1 MFGFGN
7 RNRGNYGR
15 NSGIAG
21 ILGGGGMRRAA
32 VMGLGM
38 MAYRWWRNRQA
49 GGATGPAARGGQGGA
64 WNTGAEATGRPAT
77 QW

>member
-7 RNRGNYGR
+7 RNQSAYRR
-15 NSGIAG
+15 NTGIG
-21 ILGGGGMRRAA
+21 GVFMGGGLRRAA

-38 MAYRWWRNRQA
+38 MAYRWWRNRRA
-49 GGATGPAARGGQGGA
+49 GGPAGQRGTGGQG
-64 WNTGAEATGRPAT
+64 WNAQSDVAGRPMT

>member
-15 NSGIAG
+15 NAGLGG
-21 ILGGGGMRRAA
+21 ILGGGGIRRAA

-49 GGATGPAARGGQGGA
+49 TGS
-64 WNTGAEATGRPAT
+64 TGRAPRPQGWSAGTDPSGRPMT

>member
-7 RNRGNYGR
+7 RNRGNYSR

-49 GGATGPAARGGQGGA
+49 GGVTGQGSRTAQGQA
-64 WNTGAEATGRPAT
+64 WNSGNEAGRPMT